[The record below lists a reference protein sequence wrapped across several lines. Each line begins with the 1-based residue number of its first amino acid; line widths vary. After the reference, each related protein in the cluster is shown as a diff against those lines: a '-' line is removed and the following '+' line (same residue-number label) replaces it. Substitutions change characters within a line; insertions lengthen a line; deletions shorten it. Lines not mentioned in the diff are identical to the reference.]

1 MQPRSNTNPV
11 RRVDKKLHGKVTR
24 YPMTRVFHRARCRA
38 DTPLAHEP
46 YQSAANVFPLEQH
59 ENHQQQHQGSG
70 AERAQDRA
78 KSLLH

>member
-1 MQPRSNTNPV
+1 MSRINLPR
-11 RRVDKKLHGKVTR
+11 
-24 YPMTRVFHRARCRA
+24 MI
-38 DTPLAHEP
+38 
-46 YQSAANVFPLEQH
+46 FPLEQH